1 MSAGSNQKHP
11 SSPTPFGTR
20 CFGKQSPIVLNID
33 LPIQHPFDAQGIFS
47 FLEAR
52 AIAGVETTDLSQKDR
67 LIYARTLMFPSGPGA
82 IRLIARNYG
91 SASWVLKAQLELQNL
106 RDQAAAIFRIRRLL
120 NLDADSS
127 AIDLNLSRDPAL
139 EASILRTPGIRV
151 PGAVDPHELVIR
163 AIIGQQISV
172 KAARTHLSRL
182 VAQAGAAYTSSFTG
196 LDRIFPAPADIIE
209 TVHDPGADL
218 PLDPDRVL
226 KLPRR
231 SISTLRSAAIALQSG
246 ELEVGFESNPQL
258 LRESLLRTPGI
269 GPWTAAY
276 LAMRVLGDPDA
287 WMRSDVALVS
297 GAVRLGILE
306 PQTSKSASH
315 RLLEE
320 YARRW
325 SPWRSYASMHLWQA
339 ASG

>member
-1 MSAGSNQKHP
+1 MTQSSNQEHP
-11 SSPTPFGTR
+11 ISSSSSGERHFGN
-20 CFGKQSPIVLNID
+20 QVPPVLNID
-33 LPIQHPFDAQGIFS
+33 LPLQHPFDAHGVFS

-52 AIAGVETTDLSQKDR
+52 AIAGVEAADLSQNDR

-82 IRLIARNYG
+82 IRLTARSQG
-91 SASWVLKAQLELQNL
+91 PIGWVLKAELELPNL
-106 RDQAAAIFRIRRLL
+106 REQAAAIFRIRRLL
-120 NLDADSS
+120 DLDADSNT
-127 AIDLNLSRDPAL
+127 IDLFLSRDPAL
-139 EASILRTPGIRV
+139 AASILRTPGIRV

-182 VAQAGAAYTSSFTG
+182 VAQAGAPYASSFLG

-209 TVHDPGADL
+209 TVHEPTADL
-218 PLDPDRVL
+218 PLDPHRVL

-231 SISTLRSAAIALQSG
+231 SISTLHGAASALQSG
-246 ELEVGFESNPQL
+246 ELEVSFESNPQQ

-297 GAVRLGILE
+297 GAARLGILE

-320 YARRW
+320 YAQRW